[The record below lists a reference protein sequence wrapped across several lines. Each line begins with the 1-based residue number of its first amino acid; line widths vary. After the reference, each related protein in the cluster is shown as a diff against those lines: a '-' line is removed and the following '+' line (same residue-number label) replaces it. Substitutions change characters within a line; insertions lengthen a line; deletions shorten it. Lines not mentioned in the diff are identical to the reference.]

1 MSHILL
7 NHENHD
13 HPKSGIYLSDSTLP
27 NITSVEL
34 QKVRHSR
41 CKMQKGE
48 ENTTYTVLVEVK
60 FESSYYSI
68 SKKNQKAQLHKQKTT
83 TLFSTS
89 LKPDML
95 NYSIGQLHKPGETK
109 MNKTIS

>member
-1 MSHILL
+1 MKTTIILKVESTCQIPHYPTL
-7 NHENHD
+7 LQWSYKRSDIPDAKCKKEK
-13 HPKSGIYLSDSTLP
+13 KS
-27 NITSVEL
+27 
-34 QKVRHSR
+34 
-41 CKMQKGE
+41 
-48 ENTTYTVLVEVK
+48 TTYTVLVEVK